1 MSICPS
7 AVKGVNIPGLL
18 NEIIDK
24 EVYKNDY
31 VEITTYFQNHPVKY
45 ENAIEALGEIAGS
58 GMFDE

>member
-1 MSICPS
+1 MQVRKLRAEMSICPS

-24 EVYKNDY
+24 EVYKN
-31 VEITTYFQNHPVKY
+31 
-45 ENAIEALGEIAGS
+45 AIEALGEIAGS